1 MSTCSK
7 RLSGVIAAISI
18 TALTA
23 ATFMGIKSTPANAIS
38 LDTTSA
44 ALNYANNFDGFY
56 SVPAHYSHCS
66 GTCCKNPVVPILLL
80 SPRKPRHPLPHPW

>member
-18 TALTA
+18 TALTV

-38 LDTTSA
+38 LDTTSVSYTH
-44 ALNYANNFDGFY
+44 L
-56 SVPAHYSHCS
+56 
-66 GTCCKNPVVPILLL
+66 T
-80 SPRKPRHPLPHPW
+80 LPTKA

>member
-56 SVPAHYSHCS
+56 SVPAHYPTAVSYTHL
-66 GTCCKNPVVPILLL
+66 T
-80 SPRKPRHPLPHPW
+80 LPTNREV

>member
-23 ATFMGIKSTPANAIS
+23 ATFMGIKI
-38 LDTTSA
+38 
-44 ALNYANNFDGFY
+44 GR
-56 SVPAHYSHCS
+56 AH
-66 GTCCKNPVVPILLL
+66 V
-80 SPRKPRHPLPHPW
+80 

>member
-23 ATFMGIKSTPANAIS
+23 ATFMGIKSTPS
-38 LDTTSA
+38 KR
-44 ALNYANNFDGFY
+44 NF
-56 SVPAHYSHCS
+56 
-66 GTCCKNPVVPILLL
+66 
-80 SPRKPRHPLPHPW
+80 PRHHIGSPQLCQQF

>member
-18 TALTA
+18 TALTV

-38 LDTTSA
+38 VSYTHLTLPTI
-44 ALNYANNFDGFY
+44 Y
-56 SVPAHYSHCS
+56 SV
-66 GTCCKNPVVPILLL
+66 
-80 SPRKPRHPLPHPW
+80 